1 MATKIFENIIE
12 NNLEGKISSK
22 GQTYT
27 QKSDLSEFRNL
38 IKNQTTQ
45 SKTSDYKSE
54 QKRIKA
60 NEHEQVSETKN
71 PNHDSAELYN
81 NAHYSTIIQSSAII
95 TPPIIEENL
104 SLEEAISVIETKN
117 DIPQEEA
124 FIVVGYNTT
133 QDQEPVVIALDNH
146 LAEEQDKE
154 VEFLD
159 IANSTYNKENIVI
172 PVSSFDS
179 NKLEV
184 FENVNNKNE
193 TVPIVP
199 ESLIIPK
206 LSDQDNT
213 THQQVKTFELPNGFI
228 TKDLAEGTEILTD
241 KLQSQI
247 PSTQAKGLNE
257 LAAMSTKLDMPIK
270 LTINDKS
277 GKNIIEDTTKIVIT
291 PSLNLALA
299 DNTRHGKEV
308 ISRMQDALPTDEQI
322 LASASEIEGFVLDN
336 EAPFFNFSDKNDNN
350 AAQKKSLSLEAFG
363 AVTEQINDETF
374 EITFDGNNNNLKRS
388 EIPKPTMQVSL
399 AVKEVS
405 NLTSDSGKKQI
416 TINLHPHS
424 LGAIKVEILS
434 QLGQGGVS
442 KIESIKISA
451 DKHET
456 LVMLEERKA
465 ELSRSLKEV
474 NGAQEKETSLQ
485 FEMSQDQSKGQG
497 TYFASLEERD
507 NWMSKF
513 AGLIS
518 DAPIEEKQVHI
529 VDEYATRGILTE
541 DKVDLI
547 A

>member
-12 NNLEGKISSK
+12 NNLEGKIPSK

-60 NEHEQVSETKN
+60 NEHQQVSETNN

-81 NAHYSTIIQSSAII
+81 NAHYSSNIQSPKI
-95 TPPIIEENL
+95 TAHPIEET
-104 SLEEAISVIETKN
+104 ISVIEIKDNIT
-117 DIPQEEA
+117 QEEA
-124 FIVVGYNTT
+124 FTIEGHIT
-133 QDQEPVVIALDNH
+133 QELDLIASSNL
-146 LAEEQDKE
+146 LAEEHDKE
-154 VEFLD
+154 AEFLD
-159 IANSTYNKENIVI
+159 IVDSAYNKENIVI
-172 PVSSFDS
+172 PVSSLDS
-179 NKLEV
+179 NKFEA
-184 FENVNNKNE
+184 FENANNEIE

-206 LSDQDNT
+206 LSDQDNQA
-213 THQQVKTFELPNGFI
+213 HQQVKTFELPNGFI
-228 TKDLAEGTEILTD
+228 PEDLVKRTEILTD

-247 PSTQAKGLNE
+247 PSTHAKGLNE
-257 LAAMSTKLDMPIK
+257 LTAMSAKLDMPIK
-270 LTINDKS
+270 LTINDES
-277 GKNIIEDTTKIVIT
+277 GKNIIEDTTKILIA

-299 DNTRHGKEV
+299 DPTRHGKEV
-308 ISRMQDALPTDEQI
+308 ISRMQGARPTDEQI